1 MELTTAQQ
9 FELER
14 MRRTIDAADDIT
26 ALRSLCQQLLSA
38 WHSQRAANLWLIR
51 QQTGQAPR
59 AC

>member
-1 MELTTAQQ
+1 
-9 FELER
+9 
-14 MRRTIDAADDIT
+14 
-26 ALRSLCQQLLSA
+26 LLSA